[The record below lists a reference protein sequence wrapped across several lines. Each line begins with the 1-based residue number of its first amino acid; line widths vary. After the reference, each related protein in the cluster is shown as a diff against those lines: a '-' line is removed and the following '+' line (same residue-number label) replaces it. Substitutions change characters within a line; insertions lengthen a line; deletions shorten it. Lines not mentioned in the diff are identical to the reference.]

1 MEVKTIKEIRDYHE
15 SIFLGLTLRQ
25 FIFSVIAIVV
35 TVLLYFLLKPIVG
48 TEMVSWMCILGAVP
62 FAVIGFFSYHGM
74 TAEKFFLNFIRT
86 EIIEPHI
93 LLFKPNNYYYEAIK
107 EKTNKKKRRSNLRC

>member
-1 MEVKTIKEIRDYHE
+1 MEVKINKEIRDYQE
-15 SIFLGLTLRQ
+15 SMFFGLSLRQ
-25 FIFSVIAIVV
+25 FIFSLLAVGIA
-35 TVLLYFLLKPIVG
+35 VLLYFLLKPYFG
-48 TEMVSWMCILGAVP
+48 TETVSWMCIFGAVP
-62 FAVIGFFSYHGM
+62 FAVMGFFSYHGM